1 MKMKIDFKKFIAR
14 VLVAVMVISM
24 CPSFGMEVKGAT
36 ASDFVT
42 TQVTDRIMYV
52 TISGSVTANL
62 NASGVYIEGVG
73 SVAVDWRSYDDKLV
87 ITASGGAVV
96 RQSSYMKAKTVNIE
110 YGSKFWTQGLF
121 QSQSI
126 INNGTFESSG
136 SYNPFSSLTNNG
148 TFIGQGIT
156 LDTSN
161 ITAGSGAIWQL
172 SNTLTVSNGTGWG
185 RIEVGNDTTIT
196 VASGASANIYIGSGT
211 SPVTVTGPVSNV
223 PAQELVPAGAE
234 FYMDLLDY
242 TTFYTGIAYDMS
254 EYVHYLGSYY
264 SIDNVMFRYRNTSG
278 EILDSQPMTPGFY
291 DVQAY
296 FNDFYKT
303 ESWSAFSIT
312 DYPTA
317 ELDLSYE
324 GINNERYVK
333 DNLVKIIP
341 PDGWGIFFSANGTTD
356 YTGASSFV
364 SYVSFDESYW
374 SNNNYLANSFCRLVK
389 TSGANSGAI
398 SAKIFLPDLANLVWD
413 SESPEVSSFIADG
426 KEMDF
431 VNNMSIS
438 ANSVTIKV
446 SDYYLEKIV
455 LANENVILPTPEGD
469 SKVASVSVNGT
480 NGERKVCSFTA
491 TDLAGNETT
500 VSFTLVS
507 FLSTD
512 GLKLTLSGIT
522 NEKYVKDTVTVN
534 APEGYEI
541 ISNIGSGNK
550 YASSID
556 FKKSDLYDGNGKFKS
571 GLTFTFKRKSD
582 GAVSKPVA
590 WDKVAGQLD
599 DVIFDDKDPVIYG
612 MVLADGKGVSF
623 KSGCTIDAYEVS
635 LTVSDEYLEKVIIGK
650 ETIDRKNGVKQVGT
664 DYRANLVF
672 TVLPGETKEI
682 KFTAYD
688 LSGRATEY
696 IFTLK
701 GPKLVPGLEVKLA
714 DQFAGME
721 YAPEIITD
729 SDGAKGVKYY
739 YAENLKTSVSAND
752 FSETVPTMPGNYVVK
767 AVIPE
772 TNKYLSYSAYAEFSI
787 VYLPAPENPYTLDG
801 ETGENDYYTS
811 DVLITPPTGYTICA
825 TLTGKY
831 TDTLV
836 YSAAIKNIYLK
847 QTSTGALTGPVAF
860 NESLKVD
867 TKAPAIT
874 GFAKNEAGNSVDLY
888 KVVFADK
895 VKFSIEDE
903 HLASVTVNGNPVNV
917 NNGKADIVLETT
929 GHMYYTIVA
938 KDEAGNVCSV
948 KVEMKAI
955 WMVDGVVP
963 VGVLIT
969 LEPGVP
975 GHLEAGQTYMVEG
988 ENMIYYGGMDVYV
1001 SEEKAVTIVSAEQ

>member
-1 MKMKIDFKKFIAR
+1 MKMKINIKKFIAR
-14 VLVAVMVISM
+14 VLVAVMVISI
-24 CPSFGMEVKGAT
+24 CPSFGVEVKAAT

-42 TQVTDRIMYV
+42 TQVTDGILYV

-62 NASGVYIEGVG
+62 NASGVYIVDVG
-73 SVAVDWRSYDDKLV
+73 SVAVAWRSYDDNLV

-96 RQSSYMKAKTVNIE
+96 RQSSYMKAKKVNID
-110 YGSKFWTQGLF
+110 YGSTFWTQGLF

-126 INNGTFESSG
+126 ENNGTFESSG
-136 SYNPFSSLTNNG
+136 SYNPFENLTNNG

-156 LDTSN
+156 LNTSN

-211 SPVTVTGPVSNV
+211 SPVTVTGPVTEV
-223 PAQELVPAGAE
+223 PAKAFNGYV
-234 FYMDLLDY
+234 YMNELDY
-242 TTFYTGIAYDMS
+242 TPFYVGTTYDMSNYAYFSGDYYTTDDIEFRYTTSDGTALSGEPSTLGGYKVQAYIGNNFYSDWKSFSITYYPVTSLAPTYTGI
-254 EYVHYLGSYY
+254 
-264 SIDNVMFRYRNTSG
+264 NNT
-278 EILDSQPMTPGFY
+278 Y
-291 DVQAY
+291 
-296 FNDFYKT
+296 
-303 ESWSAFSIT
+303 
-312 DYPTA
+312 
-317 ELDLSYE
+317 
-324 GINNERYVK
+324 YVK
-333 DNLVKIIP
+333 GDLTISP
-341 PDGWGIFFSANGTTD
+341 PDGWDIFISPLGTTD
-356 YTGASSFV
+356 YTSRSSF
-364 SYVSFDESYW
+364 SGYYVVGESYW
-374 SNNNYLANSFCRLVK
+374 GDNYGFRDAFCRFVK
-389 TSGANSGAI
+389 TSGDNAGAI
-398 SAKIFLPDLANLVWD
+398 TETISLSSLQNLIFDSAAPDVIQ
-413 SESPEVSSFIADG
+413 VTADG
-426 KEMDF
+426 NDITF
-431 VNNMSIS
+431 TNGMSIS
-438 ANSVTIKV
+438 ANSVTVKV
-446 SDYYLEKIV
+446 QDLYLERV
-455 LANENVILPTPEGD
+455 LLSTEEVLLPVEEGD
-469 SKVASVSVNGT
+469 F
-480 NGERKVCSFTA
+480 KVCSVSYNAADGA
-491 TDLAGNETT
+491 TKTCSFKAYDYAGNETT

-512 GLKLTLSGIT
+512 GLKLILSGIT

-556 FKKSDLYDGNGKFKS
+556 FKKSDLYDGDGKFKS

-612 MVLADGKGVSF
+612 LVLADGKGVSF

-721 YAPEIITD
+721 YAPEITTD

-787 VYLPAPENPYTLDG
+787 VYLPAPENPYTLEG

-938 KDEAGNVCSV
+938 KDEAGNVYSV

-975 GHLEAGQTYMVEG
+975 GHLEAGHTYMVEG
-988 ENMIYYGGMDVYV
+988 EDMIYYGGMDVYV